1 MITTEKKRN
10 KTKETE
16 IKMTQG
22 DRRRGKRKYR
32 VRYDRLVILVLVIVV
47 LVVLITSCTSGCFG
61 EKKPDKGGN
70 KAAVTTTAAD
80 AEKPAD
86 NTGTTT
92 APVQGEEPGET
103 ATQPAANGGSLALAS
118 EEVHKGDLM
127 LVNADYEC
135 KFLESTDKYVPVY
148 EHRSDLY
155 EAGDLVTKLDGT
167 VIDQLNAMIEAYAAY
182 MNISDTD
189 IFVQDGFRTFEEQDD
204 RHKSGRSMT
213 FEAGHCDYHTGRTFD
228 IYHYDSS
235 SAYGFAPMTAEGD
248 YTWFADNACK
258 YGFIVRYPEGKQ
270 EQTGE
275 NPRGYTYRY
284 VGVPHAVYM
293 KENNLCLEEYISQV
307 KSYTKDAPLEITTEG
322 GSYGV
327 YYVTAI
333 EGSTSVD
340 VPTDKAYTVSG
351 DNCGGFVVTVTL
363 S

>member
-1 MITTEKKRN
+1 
-10 KTKETE
+10 
-16 IKMTQG
+16 MTQG
-22 DRRRGKRKYR
+22 DKRRGKRKYR
-32 VRYDRLVILVLVIVV
+32 IRYDRIVILVLIVV
-47 LVVLITSCTSGCFG
+47 VLIVLITSCTSGCFG
-61 EKKPDKGGN
+61 EKKPDEGGE
-70 KAAVTTTAAD
+70 KSAVTTTSAE

-86 NTGTTT
+86 NTGTTA
-92 APVQGEEPGET
+92 APVQDDNAEEPPS
-103 ATQPAANGGSLALAS
+103 QPAENGGSLALAA

-127 LVNADYEC
+127 LVNAEHEC
-135 KFLESTDKYVPVY
+135 KFLENTDNYVPVY
-148 EHRSDLY
+148 ENRSDLY
-155 EAGDLVTKLDGT
+155 EAGDLVTKLDGN
-167 VIDQLNAMIEAYAAY
+167 VIAQLNAMIEAYAAY
-182 MNISDTD
+182 MSIPDTG
-189 IFVQDGFRTFEEQDD
+189 IFVQDGFRTFDEQND
-204 RHKSGRSMT
+204 RHTSGRSTT

-235 SAYGFAPMTAEGD
+235 SAYGFSPMTAEGN

-275 NPRGYTYRY
+275 KPRSYTYRY

-307 KSYTKDAPLEITTEG
+307 KSYTKDAPLEITTDS
-322 GSYGV
+322 GSYSV

>member
-1 MITTEKKRN
+1 
-10 KTKETE
+10 
-16 IKMTQG
+16 MTQG
-22 DRRRGKRKYR
+22 DKRRGKRKYR
-32 VRYDRLVILVLVIVV
+32 VRYDRLVILVLVVVV

-61 EKKPDKGGN
+61 EKKPDQGGK

-80 AEKPAD
+80 VKAPED
-86 NTGTTT
+86 NTGTTA
-92 APVQGEEPGET
+92 APIQDEKPGDSET
-103 ATQPAANGGSLALAS
+103 PQPEGNVNVNSGSLALAS
-118 EEVHKGDLM
+118 EEIHKGDLM

-135 KFLESTDKYVPVY
+135 KFLEDAADYVPVY
-148 EHRSDLY
+148 EHRNDLY
-155 EAGDLVTKLDGT
+155 EAGDLVTRLDSD
-167 VIDQLNAMIEAYAAY
+167 VIGQLNAMITAYAAY
-182 MNISDTD
+182 MSISDTD

-204 RHKSGRSMT
+204 KHKSGRSKT
-213 FEAGHCDYHTGRTFD
+213 FEAGHSDYHTGRTFD

-235 SAYGFAPMTAEGD
+235 SPYGFATMTAEGD

-307 KSYTKDAPLEITTEG
+307 KSYTKDAPLEITTES
-322 GSYGV
+322 GSYSV

-333 EGSTSVD
+333 EGSTTVD

-351 DNCGGFVVTVTL
+351 DNCGGFVVTVTQ